1 METVTN
7 SVICGVFLPNN
18 SFLYAKLVLSFEKQ
32 AIYQIKF
39 CTFVTVRQKN
49 TNMNRIKEVLEAKGI
64 SQTELANRLGKTFNM
79 VNMYASNKVQPPI
92 PVLYRIA
99 DILNVDVR
107 DLLISNL
114 INKGCAN
121 GEKRD

>member
-1 METVTN
+1 MR
-7 SVICGVFLPNN
+7 I
-18 SFLYAKLVLSFEKQ
+18 
-32 AIYQIKF
+32 
-39 CTFVTVRQKN
+39 
-49 TNMNRIKEVLEAKGI
+49 NRIKEALEARGI

-79 VNMYASNKVQPPI
+79 VNLYASNKVQPPI

-114 INKGCAN
+114 INKDCAN